1 MVARPW
7 GKKYS
12 VCHQVTA
19 SLVNLACCVLD
30 NMASCFFTVSA
41 GDEELC
47 RGGGGGSFFFFL
59 DPHER
64 FCPETGCVVS

>member
-1 MVARPW
+1 MVAGPW
-7 GKKYS
+7 GKKYC

-19 SLVNLACCVLD
+19 SPVNLVRCVLD

-41 GDEELC
+41 GEEELC
-47 RGGGGGSFFFFL
+47 RGGGLFFFFL
-59 DPHER
+59 DPRER